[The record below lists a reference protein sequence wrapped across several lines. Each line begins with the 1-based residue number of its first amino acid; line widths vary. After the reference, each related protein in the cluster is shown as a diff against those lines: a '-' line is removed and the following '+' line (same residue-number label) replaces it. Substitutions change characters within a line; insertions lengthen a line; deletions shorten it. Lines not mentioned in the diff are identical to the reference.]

1 MSWQLVGQE
10 IWQLDSLQL
19 TQDYSE
25 PIVAETNGSLNK
37 SNLLYPSK
45 HETVFWPKEKF
56 DQLSN
61 PSINQLIIPAF
72 TKSKRIN

>member
-19 TQDYSE
+19 TQDYSGWDYS
-25 PIVAETNGSLNK
+25 GSLNK

-45 HETVFWPKEKF
+45 HERVLWPKEKF

-61 PSINQLIIPAF
+61 RSINQSVIHAF
-72 TKSKRIN
+72 Y

>member
-19 TQDYSE
+19 TQDYSRWDY
-25 PIVAETNGSLNK
+25 NGSLNK

-45 HETVFWPKEKF
+45 HEMVLWPKEKF

-61 PSINQLIIPAF
+61 RSINQLVIQAF
-72 TKSKRIN
+72 Y